1 MNFDIYEDVTV
12 ECNHDDSIILI
23 DFNRNNNFLIIVPM
37 SINEYTHNEIIQY
50 EKCYLTKLE
59 YKGRSGSA
67 GGLVFP
73 NTNSHSLSNV
83 TRKESTIFSKKQ
95 EECRNINCVPK

>member
-37 SINEYTHNEIIQY
+37 SIDEYTHNEII
-50 EKCYLTKLE
+50 
-59 YKGRSGSA
+59 
-67 GGLVFP
+67 
-73 NTNSHSLSNV
+73 
-83 TRKESTIFSKKQ
+83 
-95 EECRNINCVPK
+95 